1 MFAFRAGI
9 IDSADPKGGIVADSK
24 GAYAVLLTDGDEI
37 TAETPEKF
45 TYRARH
51 GDKGRY
57 RLTAATIDS
66 RQPVRILR
74 AQTLRSFWAPRA
86 GVRFEGM

>member
-37 TAETPEKF
+37 TAEMPEKF

-57 RLTAATIDS
+57 RLTAAIIDS

>member
-1 MFAFRAGI
+1 ML
-9 IDSADPKGGIVADSK
+9 DSADPKGGIVADSK
-24 GAYAVLLTDGDEI
+24 GAYAVLLTGGDEI
-37 TAETPEKF
+37 AGETPERF

-51 GDKGRY
+51 GDKDRY

-86 GVRFEGM
+86 GVRYEGM